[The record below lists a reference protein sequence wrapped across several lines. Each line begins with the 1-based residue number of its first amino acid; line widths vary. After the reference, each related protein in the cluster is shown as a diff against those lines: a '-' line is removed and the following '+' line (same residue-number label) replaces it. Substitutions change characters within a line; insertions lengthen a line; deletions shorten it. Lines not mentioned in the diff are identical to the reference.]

1 MPADVK
7 EKVSSELKEEGKGAK
22 VGEGGGEMDGGQTH
36 RSRHGDECLSH
47 GERDRQAQH
56 DGVES
61 DRLDPAA

>member
-1 MPADVK
+1 MPANVK
-7 EKVSSELKEEGKGAK
+7 GKVSSKLKEEGREQRWGR
-22 VGEGGGEMDGGQTH
+22 GGEMEGGQTH
-36 RSRHGDECLSH
+36 RSRHGDERLSH